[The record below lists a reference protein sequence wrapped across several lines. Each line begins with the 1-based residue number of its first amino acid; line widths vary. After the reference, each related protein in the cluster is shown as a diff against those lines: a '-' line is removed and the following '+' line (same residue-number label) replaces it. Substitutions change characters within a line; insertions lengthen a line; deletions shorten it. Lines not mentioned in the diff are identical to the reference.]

1 MILYIENPKNA
12 TRKLLELTNEYS
24 KISGCKSNMQKSMVL
39 LYTTN
44 EKSVGEIM
52 GGNPIYHCKKN
63 NTPRNKPT

>member
-24 KISGCKSNMQKSMVL
+24 KIAGCKSNMQKSMVL

-44 EKSVGEIM
+44 EKSVREIR

-63 NTPRNKPT
+63 KTPRNKPT